1 MKNSLKFFLV
11 IFFSF
16 YVFNFSLSDELKFE
30 ASKIELLENQN
41 IIKASGKIKIYLN
54 DETEIDGEKLIF
66 NKKKSLG
73 IIEEG
78 VKINDR
84 LNDLQV
90 YSKKIEYFKEDE
102 IIKSNYPTK
111 IIFENNYI
119 INLNSFHYDRKNF
132 ILTSDS
138 PSTLKDKS
146 GNEFSVDEFVFQIN
160 ENLLKSKSLK
170 YKDFENNKVSLDN
183 AIINFND
190 NSILGKDIEIDF
202 YNPLSGTMKNE
213 PRLKSRSAEIYNQN
227 TKLNKVVYT
236 TCKKSGK
243 CPAWQIQSEEVFHD
257 KKSKTINYKNAWLKF
272 YDKPVI

>member
-1 MKNSLKFFLV
+1 MKNSLKFLLV
-11 IFFSF
+11 VFFSS
-16 YVFNFSLSDELKFE
+16 YVFNFSLGNELKFE

-41 IIKASGKIKIYLN
+41 IVKASGKIKIFLN
-54 DETEIDGEKLIF
+54 NETEIDAEKLIY

-73 IIEEG
+73 VIEED

-102 IIKSNYPTK
+102 IIKSDYPTK

-132 ILTSDS
+132 TITSDS
-138 PSTLKDKS
+138 PSSLKDKS

-160 ENLLKSKSLK
+160 DNLLKSKSLK
-170 YKDFENNKVSLDN
+170 YKDFENNKVSLNN

-190 NSILGKDIEIDF
+190 NSYDNENASVNVFINICTHSLIL
-202 YNPLSGTMKNE
+202 LSANFTGVQ
-213 PRLKSRSAEIYNQN
+213 L
-227 TKLNKVVYT
+227 
-236 TCKKSGK
+236 
-243 CPAWQIQSEEVFHD
+243 QI
-257 KKSKTINYKNAWLKF
+257 WLYRF
-272 YDKPVI
+272 L